1 MSDFYMPKIDPEIVE
16 QSRRMTEAKRKAE
29 RREVVKK
36 ALLSLAQSVTTAV
49 ITALVLWLLGL
60 NDERPGYQHPKGAA
74 YDRRYKLQPVVP
86 KPFFRPAHP
95 LCVGFYCNVLLL

>member
-1 MSDFYMPKIDPEIVE
+1 MSDFHIPKIDPEIVE
-16 QSRRMTEAKRKAE
+16 QSRRMTEVKRKAE

-60 NDERPGYQHPKGAA
+60 N
-74 YDRRYKLQPVVP
+74 
-86 KPFFRPAHP
+86 
-95 LCVGFYCNVLLL
+95 

>member
-1 MSDFYMPKIDPEIVE
+1 VSDFHIPKLDPEIIE
-16 QSRRMTEAKRKAE
+16 QSRRMTEAKRKRE

-60 NDERPGYQHPKGAA
+60 N
-74 YDRRYKLQPVVP
+74 
-86 KPFFRPAHP
+86 
-95 LCVGFYCNVLLL
+95 

>member
-1 MSDFYMPKIDPEIVE
+1 MSDFQITKIDPEIIE

-60 NDERPGYQHPKGAA
+60 N
-74 YDRRYKLQPVVP
+74 
-86 KPFFRPAHP
+86 
-95 LCVGFYCNVLLL
+95 

>member
-1 MSDFYMPKIDPEIVE
+1 MSDFHIPKIDPEVIE
-16 QSRRMTEAKRKAE
+16 QSRRMTEAKRKRE

-60 NDERPGYQHPKGAA
+60 N
-74 YDRRYKLQPVVP
+74 
-86 KPFFRPAHP
+86 
-95 LCVGFYCNVLLL
+95 

>member
-1 MSDFYMPKIDPEIVE
+1 MSDFHMPKIDPEIVE

-60 NDERPGYQHPKGAA
+60 N
-74 YDRRYKLQPVVP
+74 
-86 KPFFRPAHP
+86 
-95 LCVGFYCNVLLL
+95 

>member
-1 MSDFYMPKIDPEIVE
+1 MSDFHIPKLDPEIVE

-60 NDERPGYQHPKGAA
+60 N
-74 YDRRYKLQPVVP
+74 
-86 KPFFRPAHP
+86 
-95 LCVGFYCNVLLL
+95 

>member
-1 MSDFYMPKIDPEIVE
+1 MSDFHIPKIDPEVIE
-16 QSRRMTEAKRKAE
+16 QSRRMTEVKRKAE

-60 NDERPGYQHPKGAA
+60 N
-74 YDRRYKLQPVVP
+74 
-86 KPFFRPAHP
+86 
-95 LCVGFYCNVLLL
+95 

>member
-1 MSDFYMPKIDPEIVE
+1 MSDFHIPKIDPEIVE

-60 NDERPGYQHPKGAA
+60 N
-74 YDRRYKLQPVVP
+74 
-86 KPFFRPAHP
+86 
-95 LCVGFYCNVLLL
+95 

>member
-1 MSDFYMPKIDPEIVE
+1 MSDFHIPKIDPEIIE
-16 QSRRMTEAKRKAE
+16 QSRRMTEVKRKRE

-60 NDERPGYQHPKGAA
+60 N
-74 YDRRYKLQPVVP
+74 
-86 KPFFRPAHP
+86 
-95 LCVGFYCNVLLL
+95 

>member
-1 MSDFYMPKIDPEIVE
+1 MSDFYILKIDPEIVE

-60 NDERPGYQHPKGAA
+60 N
-74 YDRRYKLQPVVP
+74 
-86 KPFFRPAHP
+86 
-95 LCVGFYCNVLLL
+95 

>member
-1 MSDFYMPKIDPEIVE
+1 MSNFHIPKLDPEIIE

-60 NDERPGYQHPKGAA
+60 N
-74 YDRRYKLQPVVP
+74 
-86 KPFFRPAHP
+86 
-95 LCVGFYCNVLLL
+95 

>member
-1 MSDFYMPKIDPEIVE
+1 MSDFHIPKLDPEIIE

-60 NDERPGYQHPKGAA
+60 K
-74 YDRRYKLQPVVP
+74 
-86 KPFFRPAHP
+86 
-95 LCVGFYCNVLLL
+95 

>member
-60 NDERPGYQHPKGAA
+60 N
-74 YDRRYKLQPVVP
+74 
-86 KPFFRPAHP
+86 
-95 LCVGFYCNVLLL
+95 

>member
-1 MSDFYMPKIDPEIVE
+1 MSDFQIPKLDPEIVE
-16 QSRRMTEAKRKAE
+16 QSRRMTEVKRKAE

-60 NDERPGYQHPKGAA
+60 N
-74 YDRRYKLQPVVP
+74 
-86 KPFFRPAHP
+86 
-95 LCVGFYCNVLLL
+95 

>member
-1 MSDFYMPKIDPEIVE
+1 MFDFHMPKIDPEIVE
-16 QSRRMTEAKRKAE
+16 QSRRMTETKRKAE

-60 NDERPGYQHPKGAA
+60 N
-74 YDRRYKLQPVVP
+74 
-86 KPFFRPAHP
+86 
-95 LCVGFYCNVLLL
+95 

>member
-1 MSDFYMPKIDPEIVE
+1 MSDFHIPKLDPEIIE
-16 QSRRMTEAKRKAE
+16 QSRRMTEAKRKRE

-60 NDERPGYQHPKGAA
+60 N
-74 YDRRYKLQPVVP
+74 
-86 KPFFRPAHP
+86 
-95 LCVGFYCNVLLL
+95 

>member
-1 MSDFYMPKIDPEIVE
+1 MSDFQIPEIDPEIIE

-60 NDERPGYQHPKGAA
+60 N
-74 YDRRYKLQPVVP
+74 
-86 KPFFRPAHP
+86 
-95 LCVGFYCNVLLL
+95 

>member
-1 MSDFYMPKIDPEIVE
+1 MSDFHIPKLDPEIIE

-60 NDERPGYQHPKGAA
+60 N
-74 YDRRYKLQPVVP
+74 
-86 KPFFRPAHP
+86 
-95 LCVGFYCNVLLL
+95 

>member
-1 MSDFYMPKIDPEIVE
+1 MSDFQIPKIDPEIIE

-60 NDERPGYQHPKGAA
+60 N
-74 YDRRYKLQPVVP
+74 
-86 KPFFRPAHP
+86 
-95 LCVGFYCNVLLL
+95 

>member
-1 MSDFYMPKIDPEIVE
+1 MPKIDPEIVE

-60 NDERPGYQHPKGAA
+60 N
-74 YDRRYKLQPVVP
+74 
-86 KPFFRPAHP
+86 
-95 LCVGFYCNVLLL
+95 

>member
-1 MSDFYMPKIDPEIVE
+1 MSDFHIPKLDPEIIE

-29 RREVVKK
+29 RREVIKK

-60 NDERPGYQHPKGAA
+60 N
-74 YDRRYKLQPVVP
+74 
-86 KPFFRPAHP
+86 
-95 LCVGFYCNVLLL
+95 

>member
-1 MSDFYMPKIDPEIVE
+1 MSDFHMPKIDHEIVE

-60 NDERPGYQHPKGAA
+60 N
-74 YDRRYKLQPVVP
+74 
-86 KPFFRPAHP
+86 
-95 LCVGFYCNVLLL
+95 

>member
-1 MSDFYMPKIDPEIVE
+1 MSDFHIPKIDPEIIE

-60 NDERPGYQHPKGAA
+60 N
-74 YDRRYKLQPVVP
+74 
-86 KPFFRPAHP
+86 
-95 LCVGFYCNVLLL
+95 

>member
-1 MSDFYMPKIDPEIVE
+1 MSDFHIPKIDPEIIE

-60 NDERPGYQHPKGAA
+60 K
-74 YDRRYKLQPVVP
+74 
-86 KPFFRPAHP
+86 
-95 LCVGFYCNVLLL
+95 